1 MELRSSETWCG
12 IVSGEIFLNIGALTE
27 PGEAGI
33 WPQNWKGRQISTFT
47 FKNLMLESYGS
58 KEIFQKLLT
67 WFFPLKNEISLS
79 LVL

>member
-33 WPQNWKGRQISTFT
+33 WPQNWKER
-47 FKNLMLESYGS
+47 
-58 KEIFQKLLT
+58 
-67 WFFPLKNEISLS
+67 
-79 LVL
+79 